1 MSMKRIVPVILL
13 GLMVSSVT
21 GCGSGA
27 TSSVKSSVSSAET
40 SVEPTQRI
48 DEPDAPSIARDT
60 PAADEYEQLGDTYVR
75 QGNWTLALLQ
85 YDRALKSAPRHAR
98 VRHKKYLLFLANRL
112 HADAVAG
119 FLELVREQPHNSQAW
134 EGLGRSYLQAGLE
147 IDAED
152 ALRRAVQ
159 EDAKLWRAHALFG
172 ALYDLR
178 QEHSRAVSAYRTA
191 LDLKPDR
198 LELRNNLGRAYY
210 LMGDYRKAIE
220 EYTLARKRGYSEGPI
235 HNNLGLALAKTG
247 AYKDALAAFRLG
259 GTEPQ
264 AFNNLGIVYLE
275 AGRAAD
281 AVVCFRKA
289 IDANP
294 KFDQRANEQLAVA
307 QSVLRQERTRRTL
320 RPEPDATVCSEP

>member
-1 MSMKRIVPVILL
+1 MKRMVLVILL
-13 GLMVSSVT
+13 GLTASSVA
-21 GCGSGA
+21 GCGFGA
-27 TSSVKSSVSSAET
+27 AASVKNSPTSTDRRAET
-40 SVEPTQRI
+40 PRDT
-48 DEPDAPSIARDT
+48 DEAEAPSMARET

-85 YDRALKSAPRHAR
+85 YDHALKAAPRHAR
-98 VRHKKYLLFLANRL
+98 VRHKKYLLFLANGL

-119 FLELVREQPHNSQAW
+119 FRALVREEPHDPHAW
-134 EGLGRSYLQAGLE
+134 EGLGRSLLQAGQE
-147 IDAED
+147 AQAEE
-152 ALRRAVQ
+152 ALHRAVH
-159 EDAKLWRAHALFG
+159 ENARLWRAHALLG
-172 ALYDLR
+172 VLYDLR

-247 AYKDALAAFRLG
+247 AYKDALTAFRLG

-275 AGRAAD
+275 AGQAAD

-307 QSVLRQERTRRTL
+307 QSVLRQEQTRRTL
-320 RPEPDATVCSEP
+320 RPEPDANVCSEP

>member
-1 MSMKRIVPVILL
+1 MKRMLPVILL
-13 GLMVSSVT
+13 GLMGVNVT
-21 GCGSGA
+21 GCGFGA
-27 TSSVKSSVSSAET
+27 TASVKNSPTSTDRRAET
-40 SVEPTQRI
+40 PRDT
-48 DEPDAPSIARDT
+48 DEAEAPSIARET

-85 YDRALKSAPRHAR
+85 YDHALKSAPRHTR
-98 VRHKKYLLFLANRL
+98 VRHKKYLLFLANGL

-119 FLELVREQPHNSQAW
+119 FRALAREEPHDPHAW
-134 EGLGRSYLQAGLE
+134 EGLGRSLLQAGQE
-147 IDAED
+147 DQAEE
-152 ALRRAVQ
+152 ALDRAVR
-159 EDAKLWRAHALFG
+159 ENARLWRAHALLG
-172 ALYDLR
+172 VLYDLR
-178 QEHSRAVSAYRTA
+178 QEHSRAVSAYQAA

-247 AYKDALAAFRLG
+247 AYKEALVAFRLG
-259 GTEPQ
+259 GPEPQ

-275 AGRAAD
+275 AGQAAD
-281 AVVCFRKA
+281 AAVCFRKA

-307 QSVLRQERTRRTL
+307 QSVLRQDRTRRTL
-320 RPEPDATVCSEP
+320 RPEPDANVCSEP

>member
-1 MSMKRIVPVILL
+1 MKRMLAVILL
-13 GLMVSSVT
+13 GLMAPSMA

-27 TSSVKSSVSSAET
+27 TSSVKSTVSSVDTSTESKKTTDEAE
-40 SVEPTQRI
+40 V
-48 DEPDAPSIARDT
+48 PSIARDT

-98 VRHKKYLLFLANRL
+98 VQHKKYLLFLANGL

-119 FLELVREQPHNSQAW
+119 FRSLVRDEPHDSHAW
-134 EGLGRSYLQAGLE
+134 EGLGRSLFQGGQE
-147 IDAED
+147 VKAEE
-152 ALRRAVQ
+152 ALRQAVQ
-159 EDAKLWRAHALFG
+159 ENARLWRAHALLG
-172 ALYDLR
+172 VLYDLR
-178 QEHSRAVSAYRTA
+178 QEHGQAVSAYRTA
-191 LDLKPDR
+191 LELKPDR
-198 LELRNNLGRAYY
+198 LELRNNLGHAYY
-210 LMGDYRKAIE
+210 LMGDYRQAIE
-220 EYTLARKRGYSEGPI
+220 EFESAKKRGYSEAAI

-247 AYKDALAAFRLG
+247 AYRDALAAFRLG

-264 AFNNLGIVYLE
+264 AFNNLGTVYLE
-275 AGRAAD
+275 AGQAAH
-281 AVVCFRKA
+281 AMVCFQKA

-320 RPEPDATVCSEP
+320 RQEQGANVCL

>member
-1 MSMKRIVPVILL
+1 MKRMLAVIFL
-13 GLMVSSVT
+13 GLM
-21 GCGSGA
+21 
-27 TSSVKSSVSSAET
+27 TSSVAGCGFGATASVKKSPASADRNAET
-40 SVEPTQRI
+40 THET
-48 DEPDAPSIARDT
+48 EEAEAPSVAHDT

-85 YDRALKSAPRHAR
+85 YDHVLKSAPRHAR
-98 VRHKKYLLFLANRL
+98 VRHKKYLLFLANGL

-119 FLELVREQPHNSQAW
+119 FRALVREQPHDPHAW
-134 EGLGRSYLQAGLE
+134 EGLGRSLLQAGQE
-147 IDAED
+147 AQAEE

-159 EDAKLWRAHALFG
+159 ENARLWRAHALLG
-172 ALYDLR
+172 VLYDLR
-178 QEHSRAVSAYRTA
+178 QEHGRAVAAYRIA
-191 LDLKPDR
+191 LELKPDR
-198 LELRNNLGRAYY
+198 LDVRNNLGHAYY

-220 EYTLARKRGYSEGPI
+220 EYTFAKKRGYSEATI

-247 AYKDALAAFRLG
+247 AYRDALAAFRLG

-275 AGRAAD
+275 AGQAAN

-294 KFDQRANEQLAVA
+294 KFDQRANEHLAFA
-307 QSVLRQERTRRTL
+307 QSVLQQERAHRSL
-320 RPEPDATVCSEP
+320 RPEQGTNACS

>member
-1 MSMKRIVPVILL
+1 MKRMLPVIFL
-13 GLMVSSVT
+13 GLMASSVT
-21 GCGSGA
+21 GCGFGA
-27 TSSVKSSVSSAET
+27 TSSVKSSLSSVDTRAET
-40 SVEPTQRI
+40 KQET
-48 DEPDAPSIARDT
+48 DEAEASSIARDT

-85 YDRALKSAPRHAR
+85 YDHALKSAPRHAR
-98 VRHKKYLLFLANRL
+98 VRHKKYLLFLANGL
-112 HADAVAG
+112 HADATVG
-119 FLELVREQPHNSQAW
+119 FRGLVREQPHDAHAW
-134 EGLGRSYLQAGLE
+134 EGLGRSLLQAGQE
-147 IDAED
+147 VKAEE

-159 EDAKLWRAHALFG
+159 ENTRLWRAHALLG
-172 ALYDLR
+172 VLYDLR
-178 QEHSRAVSAYRTA
+178 QEHGWAVSAYRTA
-191 LDLKPDR
+191 LELKPDR

-220 EYTLARKRGYSEGPI
+220 EFELAKTRGYSGATM

-247 AYKDALAAFRLG
+247 AYRDALAAFRLG

-275 AGRAAD
+275 AGQAAH
-281 AVVCFRKA
+281 AVVCFQKA

-294 KFDQRANEQLAVA
+294 KFDLRANEQLTVA

-320 RPEPDATVCSEP
+320 RPEQGINVCS